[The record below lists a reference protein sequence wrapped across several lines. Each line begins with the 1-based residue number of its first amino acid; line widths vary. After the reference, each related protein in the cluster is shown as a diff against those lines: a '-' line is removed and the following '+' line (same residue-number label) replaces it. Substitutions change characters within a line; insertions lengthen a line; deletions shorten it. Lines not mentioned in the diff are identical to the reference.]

1 MPNIG
6 SKDKRYEVVDSRSY
20 LSQNDVGLTDSVPVQ
35 MNLAK
40 RNSDAAKAWAEKRR
54 VSKERA
60 LQQQRR
66 RHQQHQQVARC
77 ASSSRLPLPS
87 ARRPTRYDEGRP
99 PRHAAATS
107 HEKNFAYMEDF
118 RKSMADMYLELEGS
132 GSSGDCADGRAYPS
146 GSLGNRTMMHPR
158 NDQRS
163 VARREYQDCG
173 RNRSERR
180 TMLASLAD
188 EFKGGDASG
197 ISEAAG
203 GWYTGPLDPAGQ
215 VLLCMRIG
223 KVLHKQKSLF
233 PNF

>member
-1 MPNIG
+1 
-6 SKDKRYEVVDSRSY
+6 
-20 LSQNDVGLTDSVPVQ
+20 

-66 RHQQHQQVARC
+66 RHQQQHQQQVAGC
-77 ASSSRLPLPS
+77 ASSRLPVPS
-87 ARRPTRYDEGRP
+87 ERRPTRHDEDRP

-107 HEKNFAYMEDF
+107 HEDNFAYMEEF
-118 RKSMADMYLELEGS
+118 GESMADMYLELEGS
-132 GSSGDCADGRAYPS
+132 GSGDGTDGMAYLG
-146 GSLGNRTMMHPR
+146 GSLGSRTLIHSNDIRPR
-158 NDQRS
+158 NDKRS
-163 VARREYQDCG
+163 VARREYQGCG

-180 TMLASLAD
+180 TSLTSLAD
-188 EFKGGDASG
+188 EFTGEDVSG

-215 VLLCMRIG
+215 VMYT
-223 KVLHKQKSLF
+223 VQ
-233 PNF
+233 